1 MLKKYPD
8 QDADFSGRLLGGC
21 LDCLVNLKG
30 TEFDKTVEFVEKYKE
45 DGIIWFL
52 EACELNVFSI
62 RRAVWQL
69 DHAGWFKYTKGFL
82 IGRPMLFDQPM
93 MGLDQ
98 YRAVTDILGKYQV
111 PIIMDA
117 DLGHLHPAMP
127 IITGSL
133 GRVQVRD
140 NSISICMECR

>member
-1 MLKKYPD
+1 M
-8 QDADFSGRLLGGC
+8 
-21 LDCLVNLKG
+21 NLKG

-93 MGLDQ
+93 MGLGSVSGGDG
-98 YRAVTDILGKYQV
+98 YSGEISG
-111 PIIMDA
+111 A
-117 DLGHLHPAMP
+117 DYYGCGSGASASGHADYY
-127 IITGSL
+127 GQS
-133 GRVQVRD
+133 GASAGAR
-140 NSISICMECR
+140 